1 MKTKI
6 QVLRNSD
13 VPQTTLR
20 ICIIVFLALGV
31 FFRFVNL
38 DQKVY
43 WGDEVATSRR
53 ISGYTETELEQQLFD
68 GKLISVSN
76 LQKYQYPSVEKST
89 SDTIKSLII
98 DDVHPPLYFISLRS
112 WVISFGNSI
121 SAIRSFS
128 AIISLLTFP
137 FIYWF
142 CQELFQSKW
151 VSWTAVAMTAISP
164 VHIVYAQ
171 EARQYSLWI
180 ATILLSSTILL
191 RAIRRNSKI
200 EWVAYAATVI
210 ASLYT
215 HLFFGFIAVGHG
227 IYVVITERFKF
238 SKVSIAYLLAS
249 LISLF
254 AFVPW
259 LWVISRAN
267 TLGSSTTGWTDLT
280 PSPLSMLV
288 RIVGVISRTFVDF
301 GISPNNSLVLMLSLT
316 PVVLILLALIGYSFY
331 FVVQHSS
338 ERVWLFI
345 FTLIGVTSLFILFS
359 YVILDK
365 QIATTR
371 YLLPVSLG
379 IQLSVSYLLA
389 NKLKATTISGSI
401 GQQRLWK
408 ILIIFVSLLGV
419 LSCTIRN
426 QSQVWW
432 NQVPKYTEN
441 IPQIA
446 KTINQVDR
454 PLIIS
459 DGERGRPRRL
469 LYGLIHWL
477 EPKTKLQLLLESDI
491 PIEKYDSRDIFLF
504 QSSEELRAKTET
516 LYDAK
521 ANLVVDSLWQIKNY
535 N

>member
-1 MKTKI
+1 MKTQI
-6 QVLRNSD
+6 RVLRNSD
-13 VPQTTLR
+13 FPQTTLI

-38 DQKVY
+38 EQKVY

-53 ISGYTETELEQQLFD
+53 ISGYTEPELEQQLFD
-68 GKLISVSN
+68 GQLISVSN
-76 LQKYQYPSVEKST
+76 LQKYQYPNAEKSAT
-89 SDTIKSLII
+89 DTINTLIEE
-98 DDVHPPLYFISLRS
+98 DSQHPPLYFLALRN
-112 WVISFGNSI
+112 WVKLFGNSI
-121 SAIRSFS
+121 ANIRSFS
-128 AIISLLTFP
+128 ALTSLLIFP
-137 FIYWF
+137 SLYWL

-171 EARQYSLWI
+171 EARQYCLWMAI
-180 ATILLSSTILL
+180 ILLSSASLIK
-191 RAIRRNSKI
+191 AIREKTKI
-200 EWVAYAATVI
+200 NWLIYSTTLA
-210 ASLYT
+210 LGFYT
-215 HLFFGFIAVGHG
+215 HLFFGLIVIGQG
-227 IYVVITERFKF
+227 IYVILTERFRF
-238 SKVSIAYLLAS
+238 NKVSLSYLFSTFIALLA
-249 LISLF
+249 F
-254 AFVPW
+254 APW
-259 LWVISRAN
+259 LQVLLNSPPKS
-267 TLGSSTTGWTDLT
+267 GVGWMDDK
-280 PSPLSMLV
+280 PSLLFMTA
-288 RIVGVISRTFVDF
+288 RFIGVISRTFFDI
-301 GISPNNSLVLMLSLT
+301 GISPDDSLVSMLLLA
-316 PVVLILLALIGYSFY
+316 PIILILLALIGYSLY
-331 FVVQHSS
+331 FVVRNSE

-345 FTLIGVTSLFILFS
+345 LTLIGVTTAIIILS
-359 YVILDK
+359 YLILDK

-371 YLLPVSLG
+371 YLLPVALG
-379 IQLSVSYLLA
+379 IQLSVAYLLA
-389 NKLKATTISGSI
+389 NKLKITTISGSI
-401 GQQRLWK
+401 GQQRFWK

-426 QSQVWW
+426 QSEVWW
-432 NQVPKYTEN
+432 NQVPQYTKN

-446 KTINQVDR
+446 QTINQVDR

-459 DGERGRPRRL
+459 DADRGRPRRL
-469 LYGLIHWL
+469 LFVLIHWL